1 MLPVSLDCSFV
12 IVPSVLSNVY
22 LPSTTMNSSLIVLIL
37 ALVMTEFLDFTSEKK
52 HMTYKM
58 VSIIYRRSFI

>member
-12 IVPSVLSNVY
+12 IVPSILSNVY
-22 LPSTTMNSSLIVLIL
+22 LLSTTMNSSLIVLIL
-37 ALVMTEFLDFTSEKK
+37 ALVMTEFLNFTSEKI